1 AGGHLGAAVRSRYG
15 RGTHPGPLVI
25 VLVLLAGLQFYARP
39 RLWDG
44 PTSPDFLRIALLLLA
59 IRTSPG
65 VAAVIGLLL
74 GLVAD
79 VLTPAHFGA
88 GMLAHTLVGYLGSQG
103 RAVVFAE
110 NILVT
115 AGLFAGGLWLRNAVM
130 LVLGGTDR
138 GELTQALLVWSP
150 LQATTTALAG
160 LVVVVLFRDWL
171 AIRIDE

>member
-1 AGGHLGAAVRSRYG
+1 MRSRRG
-15 RGTHPGPLVI
+15 RGGSPWPLV
-25 VLVLLAGLQFYARP
+25 VVLLLLVGLQYYARP

-44 PTSPDFLRIALLLLA
+44 PTSPDFMLVALLLLA
-59 IRTSPG
+59 IRTTPG
-65 VAAVIGLLL
+65 VAAVIGLLI

-88 GMLAHTLVGYLGSQG
+88 GMLAHTVVGYLGSQG

-115 AGLFAGGLWLRNAVM
+115 AGLFAVGLWIRNAIM
-130 LVLGGTDR
+130 LLLGGTDR
-138 GELTQALLVWSP
+138 AGLTQSLLVWSP

-160 LVVVVLFRDWL
+160 LVVVVVFRDWL

>member
-1 AGGHLGAAVRSRYG
+1 MARRRSGGGS
-15 RGTHPGPLVI
+15 GPFI
-25 VLVLLAGLQFYARP
+25 VVLLLLLGLQFYARP

-44 PTSPDFLRIALLLLA
+44 PTSPDFLLIGLLLLA
-59 IRTSPG
+59 IRSSPG
-65 VAAVIGLLL
+65 AAAVIGLLV
-74 GLVAD
+74 GLVTD

-115 AGLFAGGLWLRNAVM
+115 AGLFAGGLWIRNAIM
-130 LVLGGTDR
+130 LVLSGTNR
-138 GELTQALLVWSP
+138 AGLTQALLVWSP

-160 LVVVVLFRDWL
+160 LVIVVLFRDWL